1 MIYSQQTLRII
12 YAAALQQVMEKCM
25 EHLSRQNPELKFE
38 MKGVGSRE
46 GAKRLLSG
54 EKYDIITLADQA
66 LFAEL
71 LVPELVEN
79 YFVFAADQI
88 VIGYN
93 RFSRGSKEI
102 NQQNWVDTLLMPQVT
117 FARSDHHLVPRGYR
131 TLMVWQLAEIFYNWP
146 GLYSTMEAAC
156 IPYSTYPNS
165 LDLSSALFKG
175 MVDYAFLYSSE
186 AKQLGLPY
194 IVLPSKI
201 NLSNPAYAD
210 FYDQASVTVE
220 SKIPGKNVIIH
231 GKPIEFAI
239 GLSKDS
245 QYPELAQSFVD
256 LLTGPEG
263 TSILEECGLIPC

>member
-1 MIYSQQTLRII
+1 MKCSQKTLRVI
-12 YAAALQQVMEKCM
+12 YAAALQQVMEKCL
-25 EHLSRQNPELKFE
+25 EHFSKQNSGLKYE
-38 MKGVGSRE
+38 IKGVGSRE
-46 GAKRLLSG
+46 GAKLLLSG
-54 EKYDIITLADQA
+54 EKYDIIALADQA

-71 LVPELVEN
+71 LVPDLVEN
-79 YFVFAADQI
+79 YFVFATDQI

-93 RFSRGSKEI
+93 RSSRRSKEI
-102 NQQNWVDTLLMPQVT
+102 TQENWVNILLKPQVS

-131 TLMVWQLAEIFYNWP
+131 TLMVWQLAELFYDRP
-146 GLYSTMEAAC
+146 GLYSTLEAAC
-156 IPYSTYPNS
+156 IPYSNYPKS

-175 MVDYAFLYSSE
+175 KVDYAFLYSSE

-194 IVLPSKI
+194 IALPSKI
-201 NLSNPAYAD
+201 NLSNPAYAN

-220 SKIPGKNVIIH
+220 SKIPEKDVIIH

-239 GLSKDS
+239 GLSKES

-263 TSILEECGLIPC
+263 SSILEECGIIPC